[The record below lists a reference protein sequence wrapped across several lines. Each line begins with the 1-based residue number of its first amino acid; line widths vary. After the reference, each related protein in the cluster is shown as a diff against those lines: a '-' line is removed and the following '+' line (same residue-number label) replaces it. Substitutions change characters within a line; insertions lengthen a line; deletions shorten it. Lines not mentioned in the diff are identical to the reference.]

1 VTGVIDGYLTASW
14 VRHKEKCVW
23 KLRSYRGR
31 IEINEKLR
39 SVKYPVKSRIRSSH
53 KASENNNKIQKK
65 KRKRPKKTHTRTK
78 AYNTIFALTFP
89 RMILSLEERSS
100 SSEVGIVAKQFFHPL
115 PVQCSAIPSLYSAE
129 PLPLPL
135 LNVVFLTFSALLP
148 TLQVIMRGRG

>member
-1 VTGVIDGYLTASW
+1 
-14 VRHKEKCVW
+14 VW

-53 KASENNNKIQKK
+53 KAAENNNKIQTKK
-65 KRKRPKKTHTRTK
+65 KRKRLKKTHTRTK
-78 AYNTIFALTFP
+78 AYNPIFALTFP

-100 SSEVGIVAKQFFHPL
+100 SSEVGIVAKQFFHLL

-135 LNVVFLTFSALLP
+135 LNVVFLTFSELLP
-148 TLQVIMRGRG
+148 MLQVIMRGRG